1 MAPSFDSARKQPRK
15 HGNLAIPLPRIVA
28 KAPFTLTST
37 YFSGSTNLGV
47 SLLDLLCGRQAVHN
61 RHPHVHEDQI
71 RPGTRAHRECLP
83 SVGRLTNDLDVRLS
97 ESMFWR
103 LSLVSSWSSTIAR
116 RVGSPTSSGEI
127 SAPTSLYTPDEQ
139 LADHSHGGRPISAAA
154 RFSHGSG
161 VMPFASEGWSPQ
173 WRYRPPGGSLSRAR
187 HQACRPALS
196 FPQYRPARRACSPTF
211 RVRPGRTHA
220 RSP

>member
-1 MAPSFDSARKQPRK
+1 LCKAVPSFDSARKQPRK
-15 HGNLAIPLPRIVA
+15 HGHLAIPLPRIVA

-97 ESMFWR
+97 ESMYWR
-103 LSLVSSWSSTIAR
+103 LSVVSSWSSTMAR
-116 RVGSPTSSGEI
+116 RVGPPTSSGEI
-127 SAPTSLYTPDEQ
+127 SGPTSLYTPDEQ
-139 LADHSHGGRPISAAA
+139 LAGYLHESEKQKVAPSQKIILLHS
-154 RFSHGSG
+154 
-161 VMPFASEGWSPQ
+161 
-173 WRYRPPGGSLSRAR
+173 SRAETDGASHAR
-187 HQACRPALS
+187 ESEAVPCNPSASCKSRNSLHKPRFRPA
-196 FPQYRPARRACSPTF
+196 TWW
-211 RVRPGRTHA
+211 
-220 RSP
+220 